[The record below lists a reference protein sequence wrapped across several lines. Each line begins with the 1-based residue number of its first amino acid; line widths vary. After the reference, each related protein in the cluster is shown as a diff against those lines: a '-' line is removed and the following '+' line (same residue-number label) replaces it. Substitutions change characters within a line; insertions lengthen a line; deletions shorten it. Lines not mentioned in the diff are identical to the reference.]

1 MAAVSKEAKA
11 HKSNSDK
18 ESYRWYREHGICPR
32 CKKRFNKPGR
42 VHCEVCLADMV
53 RSKDERDPG
62 GENRK
67 VYDQDRRA
75 RLKAKGLC
83 PVCGKRKPAEG
94 RVECAIC
101 RQSKWDSQKKYR
113 IHQRTLEE
121 GENARP

>member
-1 MAAVSKEAKA
+1 MTAVSREAKA
-11 HKSNSDK
+11 NKSKYDH
-18 ESYRWYREHGICPR
+18 ESREWYKDHGICPR

-42 VHCEVCLADMV
+42 VHCEVCLAEMV
-53 RSKDERDPG
+53 RSKNRRDPG

-101 RQSKWDSQKKYR
+101 RQNKWDSQKKYR
-113 IHQRTLEE
+113 IHQRTLED
-121 GENARP
+121 GENARS

>member
-1 MAAVSKEAKA
+1 MAAVSRKAKA
-11 HKSNSDK
+11 NKSKSDK

-42 VHCEVCLADMV
+42 VHCEVCLAKMV
-53 RSKDERDPG
+53 RSKNKRDPG

-94 RVECAIC
+94 RIECAIC
-101 RQSKWDSQKKYR
+101 RQNKWDSQRKFY
-113 IHQRTLEE
+113 IHKRTLEE
-121 GENARP
+121 GEHA